1 MNTSFSGQQ
10 SEEAP
15 RKTPFRIQTAPLSSF
30 PASEAHNLSVT
41 SSSVTGL
48 DLSNF
53 HPSYEEHAWA
63 LLRLYFA
70 NVDPLIRLLHKPS
83 FYSTLEQFFRRFRNP
98 QSIYGTHDPSSELV
112 FENANE
118 NIKSH
123 YRAQSQTCYLGD
135 SYQQS
140 HDQMRAFE
148 ALLFAIYHAAASS
161 FTDCDAC
168 VNLYPSVQSDLPHSL
183 ENYRRATELAL
194 ENAEFMQSEKL
205 ETLQALVL
213 LLVCNQSR
221 FLWWYRGL

>member
-1 MNTSFSGQQ
+1 M
-10 SEEAP
+10 
-15 RKTPFRIQTAPLSSF
+15 
-30 PASEAHNLSVT
+30 SVA

-48 DLSNF
+48 DLSSF
-53 HPSYEEHAWA
+53 HPSYEEHASA

-83 FYSTLEQFFRRFRNP
+83 FYSTLQRFFRRFRDP
-98 QSIYGTHDPSSELV
+98 QSINGTHNPSSELV

-118 NIKSH
+118 NTKSH
-123 YRAQSQTCYLGD
+123 YIAQSQTSYSGA

-140 HDQMRAFE
+140 HDEMRAFE

-161 FTDCDAC
+161 LTDCDAC
-168 VNLYPSVQSDLPHSL
+168 VNLYPSVRSNLPHSL
-183 ENYRRATELAL
+183 KNYRRATELAL

-221 FLWWYRGL
+221 FL